1 MKRASII
8 VVFLTLIAIPGLAAE
23 FSTNPN
29 ATPWRVD
36 FPQAERALTTI
47 THSATQS
54 IVGTNSVSCNAGGF
68 HADNSYL
75 RRFDLLAFGITDQF
89 DVTEVEVGVETAA
102 SSTGTDQPIEIRL
115 YSIAAADPLV
125 WANMTLLNTSVTTV
139 LDTATGTVV
148 AFPVTGSI
156 VDPAVD
162 HLVVEV
168 FTPDGQATGESFF
181 IGSNPDGQT
190 DPSYIAAASC
200 GITEPTDTAAIGFAG
215 MHIVMNV
222 TGDVLPVELMA
233 FTIE

>member
-8 VVFLTLIAIPGLAAE
+8 VLFITLIAIPGLAAE
-23 FSTNPN
+23 FTTNPN

-36 FPQAERALTTI
+36 FPEVERALTTI

-54 IVGTNSVSCNAGGF
+54 IVSGNSVSCNASGL

-75 RRFDLLAFGITDQF
+75 RRFDLLAFGI
-89 DVTEVEVGVETAA
+89 
-102 SSTGTDQPIEIRL
+102 
-115 YSIAAADPLV
+115 
-125 WANMTLLNTSVTTV
+125 
-139 LDTATGTVV
+139 
-148 AFPVTGSI
+148 TGSI

-168 FTPDGQATGESFF
+168 FTPDGQATGESFY
-181 IGSNPDGQT
+181 IGSNADGQT
-190 DPSYIAAASC
+190 GPSYIAAASC
-200 GITEPTDTAAIGFAG
+200 GITEPTDTAAIGFPD